1 MSRKYG
7 KWHILP
13 EDPFD
18 ESERPTEPG
27 FYEVILEDGTQTWD
41 EYFGEP
47 RFTPHGCKYWRDSL
61 QTIRAWAKLEPV
73 MISPSEGEK
82 NER

>member
-7 KWHILP
+7 KWHFFS
-13 EDPFD
+13 EDPYDDD
-18 ESERPTEPG
+18 EPREPG

-61 QTIRAWAKLEPV
+61 LPIRAWAKLELN

-82 NER
+82 NE